1 MILMSV
7 LVTILIVLAVSYG
20 GYVFWTW
27 FFKNNDN
34 PFAKNK
40 GITKINPVLSAL
52 AVGVFMMA
60 TTGGAFAQSTPT
72 ITFDLSPFFDS
83 LNSYLPIF
91 IGLFGIVGGIAGA
104 MALARY
110 VIGAVVR
117 AFSGGSI

>member
-1 MILMSV
+1 MTLLSV
-7 LVTILIVLAVSYG
+7 LAALVILLAVSYG
-20 GYVFWTW
+20 GYLFWSWVFTQTR
-27 FFKNNDN
+27 KSSGVN
-34 PFAKNK
+34 
-40 GITKINPVLSAL
+40 INPIVSAL
-52 AVGVFMMA
+52 AVGLFVMA
-60 TTGGAFAQSTPT
+60 TGGGAFAQSTPT
-72 ITFDLSPFFDS
+72 ITFDLTPFFDS